1 MKYRVKILKQ
11 PKYQNG
17 GRTLGDFSNLTEDQL
32 ENGLVYGYNDEPEE
46 VLSVND
52 SMSNNRPSMTR
63 MENIP
68 YVMKQPDKEPMVA
81 VPISV
86 LQSLQ
91 QPKSK
96 STNKSIVDALTDL
109 NFPSSF
115 SFRKKLAAENNIK
128 NYTGTAN
135 QNLKLL
141 SILNNQVAMSFD
153 DEPVSNA
160 VATTKKNTKTINK
173 KQTSINSN
181 VKNIIPFISNS
192 GNYQVTA
199 TDVNKRPFQSEINM
213 GSLGNVKLN
222 GKTVGRKIDP
232 RIYEKSMVNA
242 AAIAASAFLPS
253 LIPTVEYLPLL
264 RGLPKGPQGKIPG
277 PRNMPTAPPKGWTS
291 GSGMQSPGFP
301 FYQDGGGMEQED
313 DGQSQVLQIIQA
325 FAEAN
330 GVDAQQIVQQLQQMG
345 EEEQKQTIMQMY
357 QELQGVE
364 SQDQNSNMGYDMQT
378 AAYGGQ
384 MGYGLDLGS
393 RRLWMNQDTDEELD
407 VNNTLSAVPREHAN
421 IEAEGG
427 ETAVVPKEDG
437 TKSHYNIKGK
447 RHTEGGVPLN
457 VPEGTFIF
465 SDTKKMKM
473 GGSVLSVF
481 GKSEKSSKKFTPA
494 QLAKQYDLNKYKA
507 ILEDPRAD
515 SIKKRTAELMIQNYN
530 KKLAQLALV
539 QEGKK
544 GYPQGIPNIAQE
556 YYAKMMQ
563 ASDVESQEQIEEN
576 PREEMKNPVE
586 AMYGG
591 SMMYGGGMK
600 YGGMNL
606 KRYIGDEE
614 GSEVESDNITNGIN
628 LSSRINSKK
637 NPYELTIPQSD
648 VPDFTKSFDYQTAL
662 EQNQQGINRLQNA
675 SLFSDEEKQKSK
687 FIDKDGNLIGSNV
700 LLHNYLKNNPYT
712 FNFDNES
719 KIKNNDITTYNRSP
733 IKYGWTNPDNANLL
747 NSLKNLA
754 GVKKFTNFEP
764 TIKLARNSTRY
775 LSPIAA
781 LASNAGMYNA
791 ARQAAAMLAGPQSR
805 YSLNSGE
812 FAKNAAN
819 IQAEYDNKNVQLG
832 NIAAAQDSDITN
844 KQMMYDAQRAKRLYD
859 AGVINEQ
866 QYQNAMRQARAG
878 VLQAYTQGMRNAA
891 DLYNMSMTESPYY
904 GVRPGTG
911 TIYFHSP
918 KSMQG
923 FFNSQSDTGKMSA
936 KDIAQAAKD
945 ANMSVSEYLDYMKM
959 QQGMINDQTK
969 GRKSRNQI

>member
-1 MKYRVKILKQ
+1 MKYKVKIK
-11 PKYQNG
+11 KY
-17 GRTLGDFSNLTEDQL
+17 
-32 ENGLVYGYNDEPEE
+32 PA
-46 VLSVND
+46 
-52 SMSNNRPSMTR
+52 
-63 MENIP
+63 
-68 YVMKQPDKEPMVA
+68 K
-81 VPISV
+81 
-86 LQSLQ
+86 
-91 QPKSK
+91 
-96 STNKSIVDALTDL
+96 
-109 NFPSSF
+109 
-115 SFRKKLAAENNIK
+115 
-128 NYTGTAN
+128 
-135 QNLKLL
+135 
-141 SILNNQVAMSFD
+141 
-153 DEPVSNA
+153 
-160 VATTKKNTKTINK
+160 
-173 KQTSINSN
+173 
-181 VKNIIPFISNS
+181 
-192 GNYQVTA
+192 
-199 TDVNKRPFQSEINM
+199 
-213 GSLGNVKLN
+213 
-222 GKTVGRKIDP
+222 
-232 RIYEKSMVNA
+232 
-242 AAIAASAFLPS
+242 
-253 LIPTVEYLPLL
+253 
-264 RGLPKGPQGKIPG
+264 
-277 PRNMPTAPPKGWTS
+277 
-291 GSGMQSPGFP
+291 
-301 FYQDGGGMEQED
+301 YQDGGDMTMQQQSGNPQEQIM
-313 DGQSQVLQIIQA
+313 QVIQA

-364 SQDQNSNMGYDMQT
+364 SQDQDFNMGYDMQT

-407 VNNTLSAVPREHAN
+407 VNNTLSAVPREYAN

-447 RHTEGGVPLN
+447 RHTQGGVPLN

-465 SDTKKMKM
+465 SDTKKMKL

-563 ASDVESQEQIEEN
+563 ASDVESQEQMEEN
-576 PREEMKNPVE
+576 PQE

-591 SMMYGGGMK
+591 DMMYGGRMK

-628 LSSRINSKK
+628 LSSKINSKK

-687 FIDKDGNLIGSNV
+687 FTDKDGNLIGSNV

-733 IKYGWTNPDNANLL
+733 IKYGWTNPDNAILL
-747 NSLKNLA
+747 NSLKNLT
-754 GVKKFTNFEP
+754 GVRRFTPFEP
-764 TIKLARNSTRY
+764 TVKFQRPETRYYDSARELAAINEIANSNRQARNMFAGKQNLGTV
-775 LSPIAA
+775 PVGQE
-781 LASNAGMYNA
+781 LASVANAIGKTSN
-791 ARQAAAMLAGPQSR
+791 L
-805 YSLNSGE
+805 
-812 FAKNAAN
+812 
-819 IQAEYDNKNVQLG
+819 NVQLG
-832 NIAAAQDSDITN
+832 NAAASQAADITN
-844 KQMMYDAQRAKRLYD
+844 KQIAYDAQRTKRLYD

-866 QYQNAMRQARAG
+866 QYQNAMRQARTG
-878 VLQAYTQGMRNAA
+878 VLQAYTQGQRNAA
-891 DLYNMSMTESPYY
+891 NLYNTSLTESPYY

-918 KSMQG
+918 KSMQA
-923 FFNSQSDTGKMSA
+923 FFNSQSDTEKMSA

-945 ANMSVSEYLDYMKM
+945 ADMSVSDYLDYMKM
-959 QQGMINDQTK
+959 QQGMTNDQTRR
-969 GRKSRNQI
+969 RKSRNQV

>member
-1 MKYRVKILKQ
+1 MKYKVKIK
-11 PKYQNG
+11 KY
-17 GRTLGDFSNLTEDQL
+17 
-32 ENGLVYGYNDEPEE
+32 PA
-46 VLSVND
+46 
-52 SMSNNRPSMTR
+52 
-63 MENIP
+63 
-68 YVMKQPDKEPMVA
+68 K
-81 VPISV
+81 
-86 LQSLQ
+86 
-91 QPKSK
+91 
-96 STNKSIVDALTDL
+96 
-109 NFPSSF
+109 
-115 SFRKKLAAENNIK
+115 
-128 NYTGTAN
+128 
-135 QNLKLL
+135 
-141 SILNNQVAMSFD
+141 
-153 DEPVSNA
+153 
-160 VATTKKNTKTINK
+160 
-173 KQTSINSN
+173 
-181 VKNIIPFISNS
+181 
-192 GNYQVTA
+192 
-199 TDVNKRPFQSEINM
+199 
-213 GSLGNVKLN
+213 
-222 GKTVGRKIDP
+222 
-232 RIYEKSMVNA
+232 
-242 AAIAASAFLPS
+242 
-253 LIPTVEYLPLL
+253 
-264 RGLPKGPQGKIPG
+264 
-277 PRNMPTAPPKGWTS
+277 
-291 GSGMQSPGFP
+291 
-301 FYQDGGGMEQED
+301 YQDGGDMTMQQQSGNPQEQIM
-313 DGQSQVLQIIQA
+313 QVIQA
-325 FAEAN
+325 YAQAKN
-330 GVDAQQIVQQLQQMG
+330 VDPQQLVQQLQQME

-364 SQDQNSNMGYDMQT
+364 SQDQDSNMGYDMQT

-407 VNNTLSAVPREHAN
+407 VNNTLSAVPREYAN

-600 YGGMNL
+600 YGGFYKYRNGSQNNEPSKINIAEDFMEPGPNVEMERPRKPSEFNDIYGTTFKQAESRSL
-606 KRYIGDEE
+606 DLNTAPKKDLMQEGVIEYEPNIINEE
-614 GSEVESDNITNGIN
+614 E
-628 LSSRINSKK
+628 
-637 NPYELTIPQSD
+637 
-648 VPDFTKSFDYQTAL
+648 
-662 EQNQQGINRLQNA
+662 
-675 SLFSDEEKQKSK
+675 
-687 FIDKDGNLIGSNV
+687 DGNEQAYN
-700 LLHNYLKNNPYT
+700 
-712 FNFDNES
+712 
-719 KIKNNDITTYNRSP
+719 ITTYNSSP
-733 IKYGWTNPDNANLL
+733 IKYGWTNPDKLNLL
-747 NSLKNLA
+747 NSIVNMA
-754 GVKKFTNFEP
+754 GVRKFNPFEP
-764 TIKLARNSTRY
+764 TMKFQRPEVSFLDPNR
-775 LSPIAA
+775 A
-781 LASNAGMYNA
+781 LAANAEQMNA
-791 ARQAAAMLAGPQSR
+791 ARQAAGMFAGPQSR
-805 YSLNSGE
+805 YSFNAGQ
-812 FAKNAAN
+812 FGKNAADIIGQYAN
-819 IQAEYDNKNVQLG
+819 QNVAIG
-832 NIAAAQDSDITN
+832 NQAAQQAANTAN
-844 KQMMYDAQRAKRLYD
+844 QQAQFDAQRAKRLYD
-859 AGVINEQ
+859 AGVIGEQ
-866 QYQNAMRQARAG
+866 QYQNAMRQARTG
-878 VLQAYTQGMRNAA
+878 VLQAYTQGQRNAA

-959 QQGMINDQTK
+959 QQGMMNDQTK
-969 GRKSRNQI
+969 GRKSRN